1 MVFRNRKSMFDRCKD
16 YATTMFI
23 FIVLHVVC
31 GCSSARD
38 AKPIS
43 QLAISPDGNEF
54 VFRYQPEHRES
65 SLVRFNSSTGA
76 IQILP
81 QPLNEVWSNPT
92 YSVDGKWLAIG
103 VYAVN
108 AQHSVQYT
116 DSRIDVMRTDG
127 SGRRTVVPQD
137 GLIKSLFR
145 FSPDGKRLLFA
156 EGSEG
161 RLRPTGFTIHEVNLE
176 TLGVSAVVMA
186 NFYQLSSLAYFNRQF
201 AYVGYAPQ
209 SYLDRQSPVPDKYIP
224 TANDDQ
230 KTQWAMERNSMMY
243 VTDARPEKLVPYV
256 SFKTRESSRSWQQN
270 DEIEELSIAS
280 KTNRMFVIM
289 RHDDYPKDRDLRHY
303 IRDVFEINANRTFR
317 RLTFF
322 NTVQFYGFD
331 ATPDGRYVAVLPD
344 NSDDPGR
351 SATAIYRIDSIN
363 GEAKVFEPDLSKL
376 SMPQ

>member
-1 MVFRNRKSMFDRCKD
+1 MVFKKRNSMFDRCKD
-16 YATTMFI
+16 STTMLI
-23 FIVLHVVC
+23 FIVLLAVC
-31 GCSSARD
+31 ACSSARD

-81 QPLNEVWSNPT
+81 QPLDEVWSNPT

-103 VYAVN
+103 VYAVD

-137 GLIKSLFR
+137 GFVKSIFR

-161 RLRPTGFTIHEVNLE
+161 RLRPTGFTIHEVDLE
-176 TLGVSAVVMA
+176 TLGISAVVMA
-186 NFYQLSSLAYFNRQF
+186 NFYRLSSLAYFKRQF
-201 AYVGYAPQ
+201 AYTGYAPL

-224 TANDDQ
+224 TANVYQ
-230 KTQWAMERNSMMY
+230 KNQWAMQSNTMMY
-243 VTDARPEKLVPYV
+243 VTDAHPEKLAPYM
-256 SFKTRESSRSWQQN
+256 SFDTRESSWTWQQEK
-270 DEIEELSIAS
+270 EIEGLRVAS
-280 KTNRMFVIM
+280 KTNRMFAAM
-289 RHDDYPKDRDLRHY
+289 RHEDYPKDRDLRHY
-303 IRDVFEINANRTFR
+303 IRDIFEINADRTFR

-331 ATPDGRYVAVLPD
+331 ATPDGRYVAVVPD
-344 NSDDPGR
+344 NRDDPGR

-363 GEAKVFEPDLSKL
+363 GEAKVFEPDLSKF
-376 SMPQ
+376 SMPH